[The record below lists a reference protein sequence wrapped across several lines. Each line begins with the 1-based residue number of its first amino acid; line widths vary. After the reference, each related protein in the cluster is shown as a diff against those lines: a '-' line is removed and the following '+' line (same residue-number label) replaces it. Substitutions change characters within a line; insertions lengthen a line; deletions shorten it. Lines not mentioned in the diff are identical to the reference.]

1 MVKSK
6 KPCEEEG
13 VAAQML
19 DTGKNTHPYVKQA
32 QAAYL
37 DELPHSSSKIFNF
50 PPTQP
55 GHTGR

>member
-6 KPCEEEG
+6 KPYEEEG

-50 PPTQP
+50 PPT
-55 GHTGR
+55 